1 MYRKRWD
8 KIVEEPVN
16 PLPWN
21 GPWHGPFFP
30 SSRFFREISSRSQK
44 FFLFLRARP
53 LLFPIWLFSI
63 FEKVW
68 ILNLNFPFLIFPP
81 IEISK
86 TISKIWFSISN
97 NIFEWKNPQ
106 NKALGQ
112 KWSVSRTISRQRIIS
127 PSRHRVKRPQ
137 VLIVAI
143 SRSRPHTRQSR
154 FWWPRRPKG

>member
-1 MYRKRWD
+1 MFFLVL
-8 KIVEEPVN
+8 IN

-21 GPWHGPFFP
+21 GPWHGPFFL
-30 SSRFFREISSRSQK
+30 SSRFFRKISCRSQK

-53 LLFPIWLFSI
+53 FLFPIWLFSI

-68 ILNLNFPFLIFPP
+68 ILNLYFPYLIFPP

-112 KWSVSRTISRQRIIS
+112 KWSVSRTISRQRILS
-127 PSRHRVKRPQ
+127 PSRPRVKLLEHLFWS
-137 VLIVAI
+137 VKIV
-143 SRSRPHTRQSR
+143 
-154 FWWPRRPKG
+154 